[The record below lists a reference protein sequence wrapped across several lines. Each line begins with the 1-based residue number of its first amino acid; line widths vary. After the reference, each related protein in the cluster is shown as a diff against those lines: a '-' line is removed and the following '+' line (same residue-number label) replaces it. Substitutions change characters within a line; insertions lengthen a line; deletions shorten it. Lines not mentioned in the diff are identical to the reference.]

1 MSNGPEAQH
10 LAESRDL
17 ATYLGRRIRTLREA
31 SGLNR
36 NQLAERAG
44 VHHTYLT
51 ELEDGAHAS
60 PGLRTLVKLVRGLD
74 LSSIEELTGG
84 TTPLLLLIGDGTDG
98 SHVPAEGRS

>member
-1 MSNGPEAQH
+1 MSNGSEPQQ
-10 LAESRDL
+10 LPESRDL

-60 PGLRTLVKLVRGLD
+60 PGLGILVKLVRGLE

-84 TTPLLLLIGDGTDG
+84 TTPLLLLASESGEN
-98 SHVPAEGRS
+98 SALS

>member
-1 MSNGPEAQH
+1 MSNGSEAQL

-36 NQLAERAG
+36 NQLASRAR

-51 ELEDGAHAS
+51 ELEEGKHPS
-60 PGLRTLVKLVRGLD
+60 PGLEILVRLVRGLG

-84 TTPLLLLIGDGTDG
+84 TAPLLLLVSEAGDTSD
-98 SHVPAEGRS
+98 SP

>member
-1 MSNGPEAQH
+1 MSNSSEPQQ
-10 LAESRDL
+10 LPESRDL

-36 NQLAERAG
+36 NQLAEKAG

-51 ELEDGAHAS
+51 ELEDGAHGS
-60 PGLRTLVKLVRGLD
+60 PGLGILVRLVRGLE

-84 TTPLLLLIGDGTDG
+84 TAPLLLLSSESGEN
-98 SHVPAEGRS
+98 SPLS